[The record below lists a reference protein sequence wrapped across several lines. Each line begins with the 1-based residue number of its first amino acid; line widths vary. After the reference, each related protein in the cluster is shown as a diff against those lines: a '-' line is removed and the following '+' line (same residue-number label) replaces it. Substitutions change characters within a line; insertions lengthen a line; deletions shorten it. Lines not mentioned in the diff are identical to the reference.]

1 MFTSFQLGAMEP
13 LNVIKCV
20 FPVGQYFKFVFTET
34 NHKSDTSIKQTLI
47 PSSNGASFREIHLS
61 RKWVNDFAVEKSDFG
76 YAWMPNI

>member
-34 NHKSDTSIKQTLI
+34 NHKSDTSIK
-47 PSSNGASFREIHLS
+47 
-61 RKWVNDFAVEKSDFG
+61 
-76 YAWMPNI
+76 